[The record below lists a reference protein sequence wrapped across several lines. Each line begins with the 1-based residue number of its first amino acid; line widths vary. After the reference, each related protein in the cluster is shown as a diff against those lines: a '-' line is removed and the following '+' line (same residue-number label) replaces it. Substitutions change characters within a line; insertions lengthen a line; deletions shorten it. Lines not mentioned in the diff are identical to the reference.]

1 MMDPGTESKYASL
14 EGIHISL
21 QERKKKKRCT
31 PFSLSSSV
39 RDWVPK
45 PASNSMPMRLKSK
58 CQQGNI
64 SSDS

>member
-1 MMDPGTESKYASL
+1 MRDLGTEPKYASL
-14 EGIHISL
+14 EGINVSL
-21 QERKKKKRCT
+21 QERKKKRCT
-31 PFSLSSSV
+31 PISLSSSV
-39 RDWVPK
+39 RDSFPK